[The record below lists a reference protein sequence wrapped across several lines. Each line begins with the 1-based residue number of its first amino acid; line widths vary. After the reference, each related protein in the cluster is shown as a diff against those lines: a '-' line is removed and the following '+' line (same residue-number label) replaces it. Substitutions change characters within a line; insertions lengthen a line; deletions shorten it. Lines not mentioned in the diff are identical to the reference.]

1 MNTEKEKADK
11 ASDLVMD
18 LLDQMKE
25 LDLDPDYAAFVML
38 STGVGLAIAS
48 NRDSPIV
55 VNQLLATALL
65 VANQNVLGA
74 EADQEEDEDDE
85 EETDGTMH

>member
-1 MNTEKEKADK
+1 MKTEKEKADK
-11 ASDLVMD
+11 ATDLVMD

-38 STGVGLAIAS
+38 STGMGLAIAS

-55 VNQLLATALL
+55 VNQLLASSML

-74 EADQEEDEDDE
+74 ESDPDE
-85 EETDGTMH
+85 EEEDTDGTVH

>member
-1 MNTEKEKADK
+1 MKTEKEKADK

-38 STGVGLAIAS
+38 STGAGLAIAS

-74 EADQEEDEDDE
+74 EADQAEDEDEEDTDE
-85 EETDGTMH
+85 TVH

>member
-1 MNTEKEKADK
+1 MKTEKEKADK
-11 ASDLVMD
+11 ATDLVMD

-38 STGVGLAIAS
+38 STGMGLAIAS

-55 VNQLLATALL
+55 VNQLLASSML

-74 EADQEEDEDDE
+74 ESDQDE
-85 EETDGTMH
+85 EEEDTDGTVH